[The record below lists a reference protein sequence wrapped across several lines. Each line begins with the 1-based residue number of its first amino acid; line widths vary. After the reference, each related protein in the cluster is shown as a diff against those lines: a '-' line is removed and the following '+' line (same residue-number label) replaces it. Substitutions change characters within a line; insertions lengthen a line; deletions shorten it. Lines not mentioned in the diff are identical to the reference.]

1 MERVV
6 TINLNGNAYQLDEA
20 AFSMLR
26 AYLDQAEAQLKDNPD
41 RLEIFADLEQAI
53 AEKCR
58 RFLGPHKTVVT
69 AAEMDQVVREMGPV
83 EGTDSKA
90 DGAAAETDSA
100 AAKQPG
106 GTGSKRLYRLRE
118 GAMFA
123 GVCNGIAAYL
133 HLDVVFVR
141 IAVVGLVVAS
151 FGWAILGYWILVL
164 VIPEAQTADEHAAA
178 HGQAPFSAQ
187 DVIDE
192 VKRTAARFK
201 DANLTGGQWPQ
212 HMRDQRRQ
220 WRSQSRAWR
229 RQWRETAGDPHWW
242 SPGIGV
248 PPVSFPM
255 PAAAGFL
262 LPVFSLVNLALFIGL
277 VLTILSLVNTGAI
290 YGWPLP
296 AGMPMWAGILILVVL
311 FHFVASP
318 IRAARHASR
327 YVWGRYYGFFAVWDG
342 LFVAGVTVLGVWLVS
357 RHMPPVDDLQE
368 FMQHLPDAIRAAG
381 REIVVWIRGE

>member
-100 AAKQPG
+100 AAKQAG

-201 DANLTGGQWPQ
+201 DANLTGGQWR

-229 RQWRETAGDPHWW
+229 RQWRETPAIRTGGPPALVFRR
-242 SPGIGV
+242 SAFPC
-248 PPVSFPM
+248 PRRPVSCCRC
-255 PAAAGFL
+255 
-262 LPVFSLVNLALFIGL
+262 S
-277 VLTILSLVNTGAI
+277 VL
-290 YGWPLP
+290 
-296 AGMPMWAGILILVVL
+296 
-311 FHFVASP
+311 
-318 IRAARHASR
+318 
-327 YVWGRYYGFFAVWDG
+327 
-342 LFVAGVTVLGVWLVS
+342 
-357 RHMPPVDDLQE
+357 
-368 FMQHLPDAIRAAG
+368 
-381 REIVVWIRGE
+381 